1 MDPFAGDRLPAGW
14 RAVEPTAADRPPR
27 PEDRAGA
34 RRLDLTAAVAV
45 LVAVLAGAVLLFGPG
60 VVPAVVPGGAEAASA
75 GAADGP
81 DGTEQAGGASIR
93 PSPAPTDLV
102 VDVSGAVR
110 RPGLYRLPAGSRV
123 GDAIAAAGGFGPRVD
138 AAAVTA
144 SINLAARLEDGSKV
158 LVPERG
164 SAVAAGAAPGAGG
177 GGGSSGTG
185 GGGNGGTAGAPSPS
199 TNGGPALVD
208 LNRATQAELEALP
221 GIGPVTAR
229 KILDSRAS
237 APFQQ
242 PNDLLSRG
250 LVRAG
255 VYDEIKELVVV
266 AP

>member
-14 RAVEPTAADRPPR
+14 RAVEPTAADPSPR

-34 RRLDLTAAVAV
+34 RRLELTAGVAV
-45 LVAVLAGAVLLFGPG
+45 LVAVLAGALLLLAPDA
-60 VVPAVVPGGAEAASA
+60 VPSVVPGGAEAASA

-110 RPGLYRLPAGSRV
+110 RPGLYRLPPGSRV

-144 SINLAARLEDGSKV
+144 SINLAERLEDGSKV

-164 SAVAAGAAPGAGG
+164 SAVAASAAPGAGN
-177 GGGSSGTG
+177 GTG
-185 GGGNGGTAGAPSPS
+185 SGSGGTAGAPSPS
-199 TNGGPALVD
+199 MNGGPARVD

-242 PNDLLSRG
+242 PDDLVSRG
-250 LVRAG
+250 LVRTG
-255 VYDEIKELVVV
+255 VYDEIRDLVVV

>member
-14 RAVEPTAADRPPR
+14 RAVEPTAADPSPK

-34 RRLDLTAAVAV
+34 KRLELTAGVAV
-45 LVAVLAGAVLLFGPG
+45 LVAVLAGALLLLAPDAI
-60 VVPAVVPGGAEAASA
+60 PSVVPGGAAAAST
-75 GAADGP
+75 GVP
-81 DGTEQAGGASIR
+81 DESSGTEQPGGASIR

-102 VDVSGAVR
+102 VDVTGAVR
-110 RPGLYRLPAGSRV
+110 RPGLYRLPPGSRV

-144 SINLAARLEDGSKV
+144 SINLAERLEDGSKV

-164 SAVAAGAAPGAGG
+164 SAVAASAAPGAG
-177 GGGSSGTG
+177 SGTG
-185 GGGNGGTAGAPSPS
+185 GGSGNGGTAGAPSPS
-199 TNGGPALVD
+199 TNGGPARVD

-242 PNDLLSRG
+242 PDDLVSRG
-250 LVRAG
+250 LVRTG
-255 VYDEIKELVVV
+255 VYDEIRDLVVV

>member
-1 MDPFAGDRLPAGW
+1 MDPFTDDPLPAGW
-14 RAVEPTAADRPPR
+14 RVVEPTAGDRPSK
-27 PEDRAGA
+27 PENRAGT
-34 RRLDLTAAVAV
+34 RRMDLTAAVAV

-60 VVPAVVPGGAEAASA
+60 VVPAVVPGGTEASTSV
-75 GAADGP
+75 DEGP
-81 DGTEQAGGASIR
+81 DGTGQPGDPSIR
-93 PSPAPTDLV
+93 PSPAAIDLV

-164 SAVAAGAAPGAGG
+164 SAVASSTALGTGGDGGGDSGGATGSSAGPAGAAASSTPGE
-177 GGGSSGTG
+177 
-185 GGGNGGTAGAPSPS
+185 TAR
-199 TNGGPALVD
+199 VD

-242 PNDLLSRG
+242 PDDLLSRG

-255 VYDEIKELVVV
+255 VYDEIRELVVV

>member
-14 RAVEPTAADRPPR
+14 RAVEPTAADPSPR

-34 RRLDLTAAVAV
+34 RRLELTAGVAV
-45 LVAVLAGAVLLFGPG
+45 LVAVLAGALLLLAPNAI
-60 VVPAVVPGGAEAASA
+60 PSVVPGGAAAASTGVPDESSGTA
-75 GAADGP
+75 QPGGP
-81 DGTEQAGGASIR
+81 STR
-93 PSPAPTDLV
+93 PSPTPADLV

-110 RPGLYRLPAGSRV
+110 RPGLYRLPPGSRV

-144 SINLAARLEDGSKV
+144 SINLAERLEDGSKV

-164 SAVAAGAAPGAGG
+164 SAVAASAAPGAGN
-177 GGGSSGTG
+177 GTG
-185 GGGNGGTAGAPSPS
+185 SGSGGTAGAPSPS
-199 TNGGPALVD
+199 MNGGPARVD

-242 PNDLLSRG
+242 PDDLVSRG
-250 LVRAG
+250 LVRTG
-255 VYDEIKELVVV
+255 VYDEIRDLVVV

>member
-14 RAVEPTAADRPPR
+14 RAVEPTAADPPSR
-27 PEDRAGA
+27 PEDRAAA

-81 DGTEQAGGASIR
+81 GGTEQAGGASIR

-164 SAVAAGAAPGAGG
+164 SAVAASAAPGTGSGSGG
-177 GGGSSGTG
+177 GA
-185 GGGNGGTAGAPSPS
+185 GNGETAGAVASS
-199 TNGGPALVD
+199 TSGEAARVD

-229 KILDSRAS
+229 KILDSRTS
-237 APFQQ
+237 APFKQ
-242 PNDLLSRG
+242 PDDLVSRG
-250 LVRAG
+250 LVRTG
-255 VYDEIKELVVV
+255 VYDEIRDLVIV